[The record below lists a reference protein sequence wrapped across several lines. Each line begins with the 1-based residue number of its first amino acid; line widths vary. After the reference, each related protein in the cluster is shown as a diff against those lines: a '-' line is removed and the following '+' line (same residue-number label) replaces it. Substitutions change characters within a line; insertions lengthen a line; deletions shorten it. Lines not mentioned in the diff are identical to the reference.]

1 MTDKILEVRGLT
13 KTYGGVK
20 KKGAKQPTPTLD
32 VLKGIAPALKERKS
46 APVLISMVTGP
57 DIARIQKLAGG
68 DYPVIRIMPNMPAA
82 VGEGVIFYACSGNC
96 DKAQQEAF
104 LRYIRSGKEFA
115 DEEHRR
121 AWLIRATIN
130 CSKTLL
136 SSAWFRK
143 TSPLEDTLTT
153 ELEEKSEVYYAVMD
167 LPVKYRTVIHL
178 YYYEDLSVSQ
188 ISGLLKTKETTVK
201 SQLHRARSLLK
212 ETLKGELF

>member
-1 MTDKILEVRGLT
+1 VGNESLRTNDSVDEIFGYLWKNGLPPGLCPDQNRYDADDVMQEV
-13 KTYGGVK
+13 
-20 KKGAKQPTPTLD
+20 
-32 VLKGIAPALKERKS
+32 
-46 APVLISMVTGP
+46 
-57 DIARIQKLAGG
+57 
-68 DYPVIRIMPNMPAA
+68 
-82 VGEGVIFYACSGNC
+82 
-96 DKAQQEAF
+96 F

>member
-1 MTDKILEVRGLT
+1 MGSESLRTNDSVDEILD
-13 KTYGGVK
+13 TYGRMVYRLAYARTK
-20 KKGAKQPTPTLD
+20 NRYDADD
-32 VLKGIAPALKERKS
+32 V
-46 APVLISMVTGP
+46 M
-57 DIARIQKLAGG
+57 
-68 DYPVIRIMPNMPAA
+68 
-82 VGEGVIFYACSGNC
+82 
-96 DKAQQEAF
+96 QEVF

>member
-1 MTDKILEVRGLT
+1 M
-13 KTYGGVK
+13 
-20 KKGAKQPTPTLD
+20 
-32 VLKGIAPALKERKS
+32 
-46 APVLISMVTGP
+46 
-57 DIARIQKLAGG
+57 
-68 DYPVIRIMPNMPAA
+68 
-82 VGEGVIFYACSGNC
+82 
-96 DKAQQEAF
+96 
-104 LRYIRSGKEFA
+104 RYIRSGKEFA

>member
-1 MTDKILEVRGLT
+1 M
-13 KTYGGVK
+13 
-20 KKGAKQPTPTLD
+20 
-32 VLKGIAPALKERKS
+32 
-46 APVLISMVTGP
+46 
-57 DIARIQKLAGG
+57 
-68 DYPVIRIMPNMPAA
+68 
-82 VGEGVIFYACSGNC
+82 
-96 DKAQQEAF
+96 
-104 LRYIRSGKEFA
+104 A
-115 DEEHRR
+115 DQGHH
-121 AWLIRATIN
+121 N

>member
-1 MTDKILEVRGLT
+1 MGNESLRTNDSVDEILD
-13 KTYGGVK
+13 TYGRMVYRLAYARTK
-20 KKGAKQPTPTLD
+20 NRYDADD
-32 VLKGIAPALKERKS
+32 V
-46 APVLISMVTGP
+46 M
-57 DIARIQKLAGG
+57 
-68 DYPVIRIMPNMPAA
+68 
-82 VGEGVIFYACSGNC
+82 
-96 DKAQQEAF
+96 QEVF

-130 CSKTLL
+130 CSKTL
-136 SSAWFRK
+136 
-143 TSPLEDTLTT
+143 LEDTLTT

>member
-1 MTDKILEVRGLT
+1 MGNESLRTNDSVDEILD
-13 KTYGGVK
+13 TYGRMVYRLAYARTK
-20 KKGAKQPTPTLD
+20 NRYDADD
-32 VLKGIAPALKERKS
+32 V
-46 APVLISMVTGP
+46 M
-57 DIARIQKLAGG
+57 
-68 DYPVIRIMPNMPAA
+68 
-82 VGEGVIFYACSGNC
+82 
-96 DKAQQEAF
+96 QEVF

-136 SSAWFRK
+136 
-143 TSPLEDTLTT
+143 DTLTT